1 MVPIFVQ
8 HSEMSG
14 LVRMVF
20 FQPTFWV
27 QLEFTIGPPP
37 YYNCFIYKKSIVV
50 CILAGLGS
58 RLGLGSRYG
67 LRSKL
72 GLGSRLGSRL
82 GLGSRLELGS
92 RLGFE

>member
-14 LVRMVF
+14 LVRMSF

-37 YYNCFIYKKSIVV
+37 YYNRFLYKMHCCSYF
-50 CILAGLGS
+50 S
-58 RLGLGSRYG
+58 RVRVKVRVRVNVRVEVKVRVRVGVKVRVKVMVGVKVRV
-67 LRSKL
+67 RVRVKC
-72 GLGSRLGSRL
+72 
-82 GLGSRLELGS
+82 
-92 RLGFE
+92 